1 MSPEETDPMSVRVD
15 LHLHTTASDGRW
27 SPEQLIDRLRQKGVG
42 LFAVTDHDSLGS
54 LAETAKRVR
63 GTGLKFLPGVELS
76 AHLDGQVYHMLGY
89 GFHPDD
95 PALVEFVAANNALL
109 NDTNDEIMSRLAG
122 AGWPISLDEYASYS
136 WDRHRGG
143 WKSLNYLLDHGVC
156 QDVLDYN
163 RLLGEITHPEPG
175 YPSPDQVSAVVQK
188 ASGTV
193 ILAHPGAY
201 FRNHLDVQR
210 LDQLVEMGIQ
220 GLECYTV
227 HHDKACTECFLDY
240 CRDRN
245 LLVTGGSDCHGGL
258 VGRSLGEPPVYVS
271 ELRLDGLME
280 RLWA

>member
-1 MSPEETDPMSVRVD
+1 MSTRVD

-27 SPEQLIDRLRQKGVG
+27 SPEQLVDKVQQKGIE

-54 LAETAKRVR
+54 LAETAQRIR

-76 AHLDGQVYHMLGY
+76 AQLDGQVYHLLGY
-89 GFHPDD
+89 GFDPDHPE
-95 PALVEFVAANNALL
+95 LVESVSKSNALL
-109 NDTNDEIMSRLAG
+109 NSTNDEIMRRLAA
-122 AGWPISLDEYASYS
+122 AGWPISLDEYASYT

-156 QDVLDYN
+156 QDVPGYN

-175 YPSPDQVSAVVQK
+175 YPSPDQVSTVVQQ
-188 ASGTV
+188 AGGTV

-201 FRNHLDVQR
+201 FRNQLDVQR

-227 HHDKACTECFLDY
+227 HHDKASTECFRDY

-245 LLVTGGSDCHGGL
+245 LLITGGSDSHGGL
-258 VGRSLGEPPVYVS
+258 VGRSLGEPPVFVS
-271 ELRLDGLME
+271 QLRLDGLVK
-280 RLWA
+280 RLQA